1 MSVVAGIVVYHPDWG
16 RLYDNIKAVQPQ
28 VDRIIIFNNG
38 TEDVSSRFPGITV
51 LDQDGANIGIA
62 SALNAI
68 CLYAIQQGFDW
79 ILTLDQDSVAPLGL
93 MDGYVP
99 YLTDS
104 SIALLCPAIRD
115 RNYGSM
121 DYDVNN
127 NSQGA
132 DEVDACITSGSLLR
146 LSAWERIHGFWDE
159 LFIDMVDF
167 DLCWSLREA
176 GYRILR
182 VNNQSMLHEIGKA
195 KRVSLFGKDNVIYNH
210 SPLRCYYMI
219 RNTLVLGRKHHRQ
232 AQCRR
237 WALKRIILINLY
249 EKNRW
254 AKDRMM
260 LKGIFDS
267 FRFKV

>member
-1 MSVVAGIVVYHPDWG
+1 MSVVAGIVVYHPNWG
-16 RLYDNIKAVQPQ
+16 RLSDNIEAVRPQ

-38 TEDVSSRFPGITV
+38 TEDVSSRFPDITV
-51 LDQDGANIGIA
+51 FDQNGANIGIA

-68 CLYAIQQGFDW
+68 CHYAIQQGFDW
-79 ILTLDQDSVAPLGL
+79 ILTLDQDSVVPPGL
-93 MDGYVP
+93 MESYSHLFAD
-99 YLTDS
+99 D
-104 SIALLCPAIRD
+104 SIAMLCPAIVD

-121 DYDVNN
+121 DYDVNKR
-127 NSQGA
+127 QGI
-132 DEVDACITSGSLLR
+132 DEVDAYITSGSLLR
-146 LSAWERIHGFWDE
+146 LSAWVRVHGFWDE

-176 GYRILR
+176 GYRIIRL
-182 VNNQSMLHEIGKA
+182 NDQPMLHEIGKA
-195 KRVSLFGKDNVIYNH
+195 QRVSLFGKDNVIYNH

-219 RNTLVLGRKHHRQ
+219 RNTLVVGRKHHRQ
-232 AQCRR
+232 AQCKR
-237 WALKRIILINLY
+237 WVLKRIILINFY

-254 AKDRMM
+254 AKDRMI